1 MCSKD
6 LCCEDKPK
14 TLCKNGGTDG
24 AAFAAA
30 DCPDGKKTIFMNGVC
45 AAAKC
50 TATECC
56 FAGTCNTFLT
66 PEAAGG
72 QGGACP
78 ETKMLKGPSTCAAA
92 KCTARLIRGG
102 KNEGRFE
109 S

>member
-30 DCPDGKKTIFMNGVC
+30 DCPDGKKTIFMLGVC

-56 FAGTCNTFLT
+56 FVGSCNTFLT
-66 PEAAGG
+66 T

-78 ETKMLKGPSTCAAA
+78 ATKIFKGNKCAAA